1 MLYPTM
7 SEVLAFQLSV
17 TVSELSRPP
26 LPASAIASA
35 PALLV
40 TAIDPAMLSVADGAN
55 ITFNTAVCPGVN
67 VVFAPVPFALNPAP
81 VTSTLARVMLTFPV
95 FVSVTPRAPLLP
107 TGTLPKSR
115 LVVLE
120 LSDGADAMPMPLV
133 AIANGELGASLTT
146 EIEPVAFPADVGA
159 NTTLKA
165 AFWPA
170 AMLIGSVRPDVLNP
184 APVTFAL
191 EIITLVFPPFCSVM
205 VCEFLEPAATSENR
219 ALIGAAESCGFGVLG
234 LGALEPFTLAQP
246 LAIIDAVS
254 TKVTRHF
261 DVVFT
266 SDL

>member
-1 MLYPTM
+1 M
-7 SEVLAFQLSV
+7 
-17 TVSELSRPP
+17 
-26 LPASAIASA
+26 
-35 PALLV
+35 LV

-55 ITFNTAVCPGVN
+55 ITFNTALCPGVN
-67 VVFAPVPFALNPAP
+67 IVFASAPFALNPAP
-81 VTSTLARVMLTFPV
+81 VTSTLPSVMLTFPV
-95 FVSVTPRAPLLP
+95 FVSVTPSALRLA
-107 TGTLPKSR
+107 TNTLPKFR

-120 LSDGADAMPMPLV
+120 LSDGADAMPVPLV

-146 EIEPVAFPADVGA
+146 EIEPAAFPADVGA

-170 AMLIGSVRPDVLNP
+170 AMLIGSVRPDVLNL

-191 EIITLVFPPFCSVM
+191 EIITLVFPLFCNVM

-234 LGALEPFTLAQP
+234 LGALEPVTPAQP
-246 LAIIDAVS
+246 LAIIDAAS
-254 TKVTRHF
+254 TRVTRYF
-261 DVVFT
+261 NVVFT